1 MSQSQE
7 QQGTSSTEK
16 YKAGL
21 TTAKIAA
28 TIVKKGVGT
37 LFGGPLIWAG
47 GGLTAVAFFI
57 VFPIF
62 IVIIIGLGLGGG
74 EISLG
79 GPPPV
84 DAAPSPGDGTGLI
97 NNTYCEII
105 RTLQDGSCSIKLEFL
120 FEAAA
125 DWSKIPAG
133 ILVGVSA
140 KECPYPYFLT
150 NTQVDQFSQPG
161 AEVPHDAQGD
171 GPDFDD
177 GCPDSSANAHGP
189 MQFSLSTWRQNG
201 KYHNAYNL
209 ANSTNRITDLHN
221 LAESIFG
228 AAWYLKCLQITHT
241 ADTSEYRTACDSGDF
256 SGIPFDLRNDGPDDT
271 TQKLEED
278 DIFQALASYHGNA
291 TPQGCIDDGYCTDIY
306 FIYTQTADFG
316 ATGGTSGWPVSGLI
330 SQVPYAC
337 RPSHCPG
344 GRHASAIDIDDP
356 RGTKIY
362 STTDGNYRGHGTDP
376 RGNLWV
382 RIETGDRLY
391 YYIHL
396 DSFSNCVRN
405 KAHGEFF
412 SQGEL
417 VGYMGDSGVSGH
429 VHLHYSIRTLDEQSI
444 SLEEVN
450 NTLPN
455 YELHGNVTSSYTGS
469 DC

>member
-1 MSQSQE
+1 MSQSQNE
-7 QQGTSSTEK
+7 SGPSAAQSAEIGGTVARS
-16 YKAGL
+16 GL
-21 TTAKIAA
+21 MVVKVAA
-28 TIVKKGVGT
+28 TSA
-37 LFGGPLIWAG
+37 FGGPLAWAG
-47 GGLTAVAFFI
+47 GCLIAVVFFI
-57 VFPIF
+57 ILPVF
-62 IVIIIGLGLGGG
+62 IVTLIGLGLGGG
-74 EISLG
+74 VISLG
-79 GPPPV
+79 GPSPV
-84 DAAPSPGDGTGLI
+84 EAAPSLGDGTGLI
-97 NNTYCEII
+97 DNTYCSII
-105 RTLQDGSCSIKLEFL
+105 LTLQDGSCSIELEFL

-189 MQFSLSTWRQNG
+189 MQFLLSTWRQNG

-209 ANSTNRITDLHN
+209 ANSTNRTTDLHN

-241 ADTSEYRTACDSGDF
+241 ANTPEYREACDNGDF
-256 SGIPFDLRNDGPDDT
+256 SSIPFDLRNDGAEDT

-278 DIFQALASYHGNA
+278 DIFRALASYHGN
-291 TPQGCIDDGYCTDIY
+291 TTVQGCIDDGYCTDIY

-316 ATGGTSGWPVSGLI
+316 ATGGSADWPTTGWVSQI
-330 SQVPYAC
+330 PYAC
-337 RPSHCPG
+337 LPSHCPG
-344 GRHASAIDIDDP
+344 TRHASAIDIDND

-362 STTDGNYRGHGTDP
+362 STTNGNYRGHGTDDS
-376 RGNLWV
+376 GGLWV
-382 RIETGDRLY
+382 KIQTGNRLFL
-391 YYIHL
+391 YIHL

-405 KAHGEFF
+405 KSLGEFF
-412 SQGEL
+412 AQGEL
-417 VGYMGDSGVSGH
+417 VGYMGSSGSGSH
-429 VHLHYSIRTLDEQSI
+429 VHLHYSIRTLDSQSI
-444 SLEEVN
+444 SLEEVT
-450 NTLPN
+450 NTMPD
-455 YELHGNVTSSYTGS
+455 YELYGNVTSSYIGS